1 MQGTTEHSGSPRVLL
16 NLPLP
21 NLPFLD
27 MPFFFITSN
36 QRWVGTSTHICM
48 VSFKSS
54 LKIMHNKDRLNS
66 LQKLFDKGRS
76 KSSAESVCSC
86 LKLMKSKVSKSK
98 LENTPRRSKFL
109 ENFHEVDPCLSFFQ
123 VCLGWPWR
131 PPLAEDF
138 WAKKQRNKSKN
149 DEEQNS
155 FPRFQSFF
163 FGSTKGWK
171 PHFVNTLVM

>member
-66 LQKLFDKGRS
+66 LQNVWRTFTKLTPAYLFS
-76 KSSAESVCSC
+76 KCVWVGLDGHHWRKIFEPRNSETKVKMMRNRTLSHVSRVSSLAQLKVESHI
-86 LKLMKSKVSKSK
+86 L
-98 LENTPRRSKFL
+98 
-109 ENFHEVDPCLSFFQ
+109 
-123 VCLGWPWR
+123 
-131 PPLAEDF
+131 
-138 WAKKQRNKSKN
+138 
-149 DEEQNS
+149 
-155 FPRFQSFF
+155 
-163 FGSTKGWK
+163 
-171 PHFVNTLVM
+171 